1 MRRLLLVCDTLC
13 NGGAERQMTL
23 LARSLPDDYHARV
36 FSLEG
41 GPYVEVLSEAG
52 VEVLID
58 RRRSRYDVSPA
69 LRLRQEMV
77 RWRPDVVHAWGWM
90 SSAASIIPC
99 RLLGVPLVDGTI
111 RTGRPPARWTRFKRF
126 LVSRA
131 DAVIANSEAG
141 LVAHGL
147 QRSGS
152 FVVHNGF
159 ESGRVPRGCH
169 GSAASEDR
177 QVEVVMA
184 SRMVPGKDFDSL
196 IDVAEVMRR
205 EGRSVRFTLMG
216 DGPDRER
223 LTARCQTLRDVGL
236 VRILDCAPSEVMPI
250 LAAADIGVLL
260 ADTRCLAEGLSNSIM
275 EYMACGLPVVATDSG
290 GTPEIVS
297 DGCTGLL
304 VPPRDSQA
312 VVDALRLLMNEPE
325 SARRLG
331 DTGRERIRS
340 EFSVDAM
347 VRKTVA
353 VYESV
358 IAEGSARRSQL
369 LQVSART

>member
-1 MRRLLLVCDTLC
+1 MTRLLLVCDNLG

-23 LARSLPDDYHARV
+23 LARSLPDDYRVRV
-36 FSLEG
+36 FSLEE
-41 GPYVEVLSEAG
+41 GPYVDVLSEAG
-52 VEVLID
+52 VELLID

-77 RWRPDVVHAWGWM
+77 RWRPDIVHAWGWM

-126 LVSRA
+126 LVLRA

-141 LVAHGL
+141 LVAHRL

-159 ESGRVPRGCH
+159 ESGRVPRDCH

-177 QVEVVMA
+177 PVEVVMA
-184 SRMVPGKDFDSL
+184 SRMVPGKDFDTL
-196 IDVAEVMRR
+196 IDVAVVMSR
-205 EGRSVRFTLMG
+205 EGRRVRFTLMG

-223 LTARCQTLRDVGL
+223 LTARCQALRDVGL
-236 VRILDCAPSEVMPI
+236 VRLLDCAPSEVMPI
-250 LAAADIGVLL
+250 LEAADVGVLL

-290 GTPEIVS
+290 GSPEIVS
-297 DGCTGLL
+297 DGGTGLL
-304 VPPRDSQA
+304 VPACDPAA
-312 VVDALRLLMNEPE
+312 VADALYRLIDEPE
-325 SARRLG
+325 TARRFG
-331 DTGRERIRS
+331 EAGRERIRTQ
-340 EFSVDAM
+340 FSTEAM
-347 VRKTVA
+347 VEKTIA

-358 IAEGSARRSQL
+358 IRGRSAPPRRTHYKRS
-369 LQVSART
+369 TH